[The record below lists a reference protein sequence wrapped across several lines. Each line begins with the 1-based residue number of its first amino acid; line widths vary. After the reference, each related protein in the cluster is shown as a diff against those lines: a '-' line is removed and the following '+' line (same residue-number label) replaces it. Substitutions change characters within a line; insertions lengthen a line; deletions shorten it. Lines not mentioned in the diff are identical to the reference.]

1 MRTRIFQAFLDAVW
15 AILPEKLD
23 AIAAVIENWDA
34 GGGDRPAVPAEC
46 IVEPREPY
54 RVVAGPD
61 GTIEAL
67 AVNQPQREQPR
78 GQVAV
83 LPLMGTIMHR
93 ANMLTEFSGGTS
105 VQKFTAQFREAF
117 ADPNVGSILID
128 CDSPGGSVSGIEEL
142 AAEIFTARRRDEK
155 TIVVSC
161 NSLMASAA
169 YWIGSAAHEVTATP
183 SGLVG
188 SIGVIAQHSER
199 SEADKIA
206 GITNTLLFAGK
217 FKTAGND
224 SEPLSDDGRRLIQ
237 ERVDAFYGSFVGAVS
252 RHRGVS
258 PAAVRNGF
266 GEGAV
271 VGARDALAENMVDRV
286 EAFDVTLARLV
297 RDGQRP
303 ARVGRGARA
312 DLPRHDHSLAESARP
327 SYTHSLSDAAVYLT
341 AGQSAAV
348 CEHGVDTA
356 TCSQCWEDDEQAQQ
370 LDCAAA
376 DTDRRRRRAR
386 MLRHG

>member
-1 MRTRIFQAFLDAVW
+1 MRSRIFQAFLDAVW

-23 AIAAVIENWDA
+23 AIKAVIEDWETA
-34 GGGDRPAVPAEC
+34 GGDRPDIPADC
-46 IVEPREPY
+46 IVEAREPY

-61 GTIEAL
+61 GEIEAL
-67 AVNQPQREQPR
+67 SVNQPQREQPR

-93 ANMLTEFSGGTS
+93 ANMMTDFSGGTS

-128 CDSPGGSVSGIEEL
+128 CDSPGGSVAGIEEL
-142 AAEIFTARRRDEK
+142 AAEIFAARRRDEK
-155 TIVVSC
+155 TIVVSA
-161 NSLMASAA
+161 NALMASAA
-169 YWIGSAAHEVTATP
+169 YWIGSAGHEVTATP
-183 SGLVG
+183 SGFVG
-188 SIGVIAQHSER
+188 SIGVIARHSEH

-224 SEPLSDDGRRLIQ
+224 TEPLSDDGRRLIQ
-237 ERVDAFYGSFVGAVS
+237 ERVDAFYDSFVGAVS

-258 PAAVRNGF
+258 PATVRNGF
-266 GEGAV
+266 GEGSV
-271 VGARDALAENMVDRV
+271 VGARDALAQKMIDRV

-297 RDGQRP
+297 QDGQRP
-303 ARVGRGARA
+303 ARAGRGARA
-312 DLPRHDHSLAESARP
+312 DAYHTLMQSAPP
-327 SYTHSLSDAAVYLT
+327 SYSHAMSDVVAGVCVAAGDDPEICYHGLT
-341 AGQSAAV
+341 AGNCPDCREQ
-348 CEHGVDTA
+348 DR
-356 TCSQCWEDDEQAQQ
+356 DEK
-370 LDCAAA
+370 AAA